1 MRTALLF
8 ILTVS
13 SLSSAAAQIQSGE
26 TFKSGVTVIQVP
38 VVVRDRDGHVVSNL
52 GKDDFQLFDNGK
64 RQEDRQFLGGEPRAD
79 GRFHQL
85 KVKLGNSHKL
95 TVEARKGYYAQ

>member
-26 TFKSGVTVIQVP
+26 TFKSGVTVIQV
-38 VVVRDRDGHVVSNL
+38 R
-52 GKDDFQLFDNGK
+52 
-64 RQEDRQFLGGEPRAD
+64 
-79 GRFHQL
+79 
-85 KVKLGNSHKL
+85 
-95 TVEARKGYYAQ
+95 